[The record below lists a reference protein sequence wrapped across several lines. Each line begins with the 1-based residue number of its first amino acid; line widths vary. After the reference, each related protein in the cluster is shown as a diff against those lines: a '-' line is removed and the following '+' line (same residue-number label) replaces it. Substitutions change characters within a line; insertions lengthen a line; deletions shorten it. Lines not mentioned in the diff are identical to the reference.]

1 MKYKLKNTKYIIV
14 TLFIMW
20 IVAACSSDTDIDAGD
35 SKGNVLR
42 LGITQNDKNAEYE
55 ALLQFKEGV
64 EERTNNE
71 IKVETY
77 HSDQLASVP
86 DLIEQAT
93 VGTNVGTITD
103 AAQLGDI
110 KKEFSILQSPFT
122 FENTDEID
130 LFLDSD
136 LYQTWVDEFNE
147 EGLQVLSFNFKLG
160 DRNLA
165 TTKAVT
171 SVDELSG
178 KVIRTSGA
186 DIVDKTI
193 SAMGGAPSGMPWT
206 EAYPGLEQGVIDG
219 VEAHS
224 AAIYESS
231 MYEVIDHIAKTNH
244 YQLVSSLVV
253 SAGWFNELSEEQ
265 KEIVIDEAIKAGDL
279 ATEMSVE
286 QTEDYEK
293 EMKEYGVEFHQ
304 VDRDEFKKLTD
315 SIYDELGL
323 SDIREQVLE
332 VLGK

>member
-1 MKYKLKNTKYIIV
+1 MLKNTKIIIM
-14 TLFIMW
+14 TLFIMC
-20 IVAACSSDTDIDAGD
+20 IAVACSSDTDTED
-35 SKGNVLR
+35 SKENVLR
-42 LGITQNDKNAEYE
+42 LGVTQNDKNAEYE

-71 IKVETY
+71 IKVEIY

-110 KKEFSILQSPFT
+110 KTEFSILQSPFT

-130 LFLDSD
+130 LFLESE
-136 LYQTWVDEFNE
+136 LYQTWIDEFNE

-171 SVDELSG
+171 SAGELSG

-193 SAMGGAPSGMPWT
+193 SAMGGSPSGMPWT

-253 SAGWFNELSEEQ
+253 SAGWYNELSDEQ

-279 ATEMSVE
+279 ATEMSAE

-293 EMKEYGVEFHQ
+293 EMKEFGVEFHE